1 MALSCGE
8 KLFVLLRGLT
18 HNMMVV
24 LIISYYSFRI
34 KNKAQPHKKHAK
46 IKIVMFFEET
56 KILEFN

>member
-46 IKIVMFFEET
+46 IKILVV
-56 KILEFN
+56 L